1 MQPSDAF
8 RTENFLEINEENIT
22 KCIDVSRCVLYQI
35 LKQSIRAYRTL
46 DAKEK
51 KSVFSLDNFDNLSL
65 SARHYVI
72 SNVVAK
78 LKKQLEHVSNENL
91 QEVDEHGRTFLET
104 LEIYQKLDDSLHK
117 RIMGI
122 KEAVSTIDDIATD
135 VKTVSS

>member
-8 RTENFLEINEENIT
+8 RNENFLEINEENIT
-22 KCIDVSRCVLYQI
+22 KCIDVSRCVLYGI
-35 LKQSIRAYRTL
+35 LKQSIRANRTL

-78 LKKQLEHVSNENL
+78 LKKQLENVSKDNL
-91 QEVDEHGRTFLET
+91 KEVDEHGQTFLET
-104 LEIYQKLDDSLHK
+104 LEIYQKLYDSLHK
-117 RIMGI
+117 RVMGI
-122 KEAVSTIDDIATD
+122 KEAVSTIDDITTD
-135 VKTVSS
+135 VKTV